1 MSFWTNIVRLYLI
14 CLYQHS
20 HFQTIIRIC
29 FSFSYFLMQN
39 SILRIGFGWLD
50 IRSIGGVDLHLRRCV
65 WGLYHC
71 SQQVGGFKW
80 WSLPQF
86 SHGELWSQKNQLLD
100 SKQRCGMA
108 ILHRRTRWPFPT
120 PFSRTW
126 CAPKPGS
133 PWRRRTTN
141 PPSPSNPLPHAHR
154 KKIYP

>member
-29 FSFSYFLMQN
+29 FSFSYFLMQY

-50 IRSIGGVDLHLRRCV
+50 IRSIGGIDLPLRRCV

-80 WSLPQF
+80 GSLPQF

-100 SKQRCGMA
+100 SNMMNSLINCSFQETDYMKNQSLSLYKQS
-108 ILHRRTRWPFPT
+108 IIW
-120 PFSRTW
+120 
-126 CAPKPGS
+126 
-133 PWRRRTTN
+133 
-141 PPSPSNPLPHAHR
+141 
-154 KKIYP
+154 